1 MRRETR
7 LYDPDRDETRT
18 MRSKEL
24 SDDYRYFPEPDLLPV
39 VIDEAFIAERA
50 RSLPELPQQ
59 KRAALHRRIS
69 ALSDYDAS
77 RLTDDPSVARFFE
90 SVLAVCGEAKAAAN
104 WILGD
109 WSATLNRT
117 RTARRTRAP

>member
-39 VIDEAFIAERA
+39 VIDEAFIAEVRG
-50 RSLPELPQQ
+50 SLPELPHQ
-59 KRAALHRRIS
+59 KRQRYMNDLGAVRLRR
-69 ALSDYDAS
+69 
-77 RLTDDPSVARFFE
+77 
-90 SVLAVCGEAKAAAN
+90 LA
-104 WILGD
+104 
-109 WSATLNRT
+109 
-117 RTARRTRAP
+117 PY